1 MFQQLRKLLLGPPG
15 PPRLEEERYPRD
27 SMGRPDLTRFVRSA
41 EHYAGYIDEYLS
53 TLRPSSADAEPR
65 STEWLRYAYRKGV
78 LGEWGLIARGP
89 SESLPFVV
97 RLLRDLLPEARQKA
111 AGILDAW
118 VSADGNHS
126 TIEEHALAAAER
138 EAALDEP
145 DVEALSGFVGI
156 LGRTRSQRALPLLAR
171 LLRMPSA
178 SIGDLDW
185 ATADAIAE
193 TVGKAFDRSGDRRE
207 AAERWLRSHGL

>member
-1 MFQQLRKLLLGPPG
+1 MFRRLRELLLGPPG

-27 SMGRPDLTRFVRSA
+27 SMGRPDLTRFVRPA

-53 TLRPSSADAEPR
+53 TLRPSAGPR
-65 STEWLRYAYRKGV
+65 SAEWLTYAYRKGV

-97 RLLRDLLPEARQKA
+97 RLLGDSLPEGRQMA
-111 AGILDAW
+111 AGVLEAW
-118 VSADGNHS
+118 VNADGNEA
-126 TIEEHALAAAER
+126 IEAHALAAAER
-138 EAALDEP
+138 EAALDDP
-145 DVEALSGFVGI
+145 DIEALSGFVGI

-178 SIGDLDW
+178 STGDLDW
-185 ATADAIAE
+185 ATAEAIAE
-193 TVGKAFDRSGDRRE
+193 IAGKTFDRSGDRRE
-207 AAERWLRSHGL
+207 AAERWLHSQGL